1 MKKTPTK
8 ILMMVSILS
17 FPVAMPGFGTAEAA
31 TFGPPVSV
39 AEMCAFGG
47 GELDSEG
54 NCHFPPPPS
63 VAEMCANSGGEIDQE
78 GNCNFKAP
86 GGLND
91 EGNGL
96 FGNRGDSAPEFQLP
110 NMLGL

>member
-8 ILMMVSILS
+8 ILMMVSLLS
-17 FPVAMPGFGTAEAA
+17 LPMTMPGFGTAEAA
-31 TFGPPVSV
+31 SFGPPVSV
-39 AEMCAFGG
+39 AKMCAFGG

-54 NCHFPPPPS
+54 NCHFSPTPS
-63 VAEMCANSGGEIDQE
+63 VAEMCANSGGEMDQE

-86 GGLND
+86 SGLND
-91 EGNGL
+91 EGAEL
-96 FGNRGDSAPEFQLP
+96 FGDREDSAPEFQLP